1 MFSIRNIFITGVIS
15 MATSP
20 LFASEMLR
28 GDVAVNITSDT
39 AANAKNIAFDEAR
52 RQVLTDVL
60 RQYADVSS
68 LKDLMKTVHS
78 SEISGLVSSSSI
90 ADEQTSNTTYSA
102 KITIEFN
109 EGAVRTWLSKNEI
122 QNWLP
127 DTEHQDVFLA
137 VIELSN
143 KIPQWTEINA
153 IARAEKIALQPQ
165 KITGNNIE
173 LVLPVDRRG
182 AFTIALRE
190 RGWKYTDQD
199 GKLRIWK

>member
-1 MFSIRNIFITGVIS
+1 